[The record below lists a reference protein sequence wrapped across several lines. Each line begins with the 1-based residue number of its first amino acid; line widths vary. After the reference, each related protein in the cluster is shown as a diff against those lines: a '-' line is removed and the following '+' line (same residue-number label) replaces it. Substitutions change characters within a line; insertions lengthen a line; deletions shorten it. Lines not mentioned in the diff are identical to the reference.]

1 MRAKERVDL
10 QMAHCPIHRFQ
21 TISAHC
27 ALAAHDDMNGRIKIR
42 VSTEEI
48 YEPLFGVYQCV
59 QTREGCR
66 LHARWTLHSGLQI
79 ARAGPFS
86 TNICIDDC
94 QFLSLTNHRQITRSL
109 DGASKPFIVKPQ
121 TQPLHRKKR
130 ASSFSLQDRIFTK
143 AFPFFQNITRTRDCE
158 SKREK
163 VKLKENSANEEFWYG
178 LPRIE
183 GPPGRRGLFT

>member
-1 MRAKERVDL
+1 MNRCSVFTNACKHARDAVCMRVGL
-10 QMAHCPIHRFQ
+10 C
-21 TISAHC
+21 T
-27 ALAAHDDMNGRIKIR
+27 R
-42 VSTEEI
+42 VS
-48 YEPLFGVYQCV
+48 VCV
-59 QTREGCR
+59 FI
-66 LHARWTLHSGLQI
+66 QI
-79 ARAGPFS
+79 ARASPFS

-130 ASSFSLQDRIFTK
+130 ASLFSLQDRIFTK